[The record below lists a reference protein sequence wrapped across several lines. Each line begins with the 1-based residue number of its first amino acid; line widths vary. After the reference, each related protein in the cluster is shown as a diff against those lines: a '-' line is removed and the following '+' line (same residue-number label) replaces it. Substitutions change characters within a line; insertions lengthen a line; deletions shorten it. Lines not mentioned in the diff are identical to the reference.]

1 MVQHVSDQRSI
12 VFPPSGRKKKAIQT
26 KYRMPLL
33 NWQVLAANQVT
44 GTVFNELDDEHVLQ
58 VGFGRESPIPP
69 TRPCQPITGLNICE
83 AQVGGVGDLGVTS
96 IPPCVCLDSAGG
108 EHGRV

>member
-1 MVQHVSDQRSI
+1 MSDQRSI

-58 VGFGRESPIPP
+58 VG
-69 TRPCQPITGLNICE
+69 L
-83 AQVGGVGDLGVTS
+83 VGNRRSHPHDPVS
-96 IPPCVCLDSAGG
+96 QSQA
-108 EHGRV
+108 